1 MQGKKT
7 SKHRHRARQ
16 CNEESNCNSA
26 PGYPP
31 QILLIAIG
39 KNANLYINYNVE
51 FKEDYEKWIYV
62 DTIDECESMRL
73 VLEKKYQVEKGSWL
87 ANMYEYCQF
96 CMTSSQRSESI
107 NSLFDGFV
115 NAQAPVSKFV
125 I

>member
-1 MQGKKT
+1 M
-7 SKHRHRARQ
+7 
-16 CNEESNCNSA
+16 
-26 PGYPP
+26 
-31 QILLIAIG
+31 
-39 KNANLYINYNVE
+39 E
-51 FKEDYEKWIYV
+51 FKEDYEKWIYA

-87 ANMYEYCQF
+87 ANMYEDCQF

-115 NAQAPVSKFV
+115 NAQTPVSKFV